1 VIVTGHRVITIA
13 TAANSVSTELIAQ
26 LADRA
31 IVLEVLSDAAS
42 ALIAIGRSAP
52 GLVAIPTDVVGFAL
66 GPLVET
72 ITRGGTPVVIAVA
85 GDDANGDAV
94 EGLDAGADALVG
106 LPLSALELERCVRRL
121 AKDHPEQLWAGD
133 LVMDVAAHRV
143 SIGDHE
149 VHLSHREFLLLQRL
163 LQNRGQLVGLAE
175 LESIAETDSP
185 ASLASVRV
193 MIGRIRRKL
202 GPGAGERL
210 VATVRG
216 VGYRIADETDAR

>member
-1 VIVTGHRVITIA
+1 MIVAGHRVVTIA
-13 TAANSVSTELIAQ
+13 TAANSVSRGIVDELAG
-26 LADRA
+26 RA
-31 IVLEVLSDAAS
+31 IDLDVLPDAVSAVL
-42 ALIAIGRSAP
+42 AIGRSAP
-52 GLVAIPTDVVGFAL
+52 GLVVIPTDVVGVDLSAL
-66 GPLVET
+66 VAT

-85 GDDANGDAV
+85 ADGHGDAV
-94 EGLDAGADALVG
+94 ACLDAGADALVG
-106 LPLSALELERCVRRL
+106 LPLSVSEIERSARRL

-143 SIGDHE
+143 TIGDHE

-163 LQNRGQLVGLAE
+163 LENRGQLVGLSE
-175 LESIAETDSP
+175 LETIAESDSP

-202 GPGAGERL
+202 GPGTGDRL

-216 VGYRIADETDAR
+216 VGYRIAEETDTR